1 MIKITLKVLIF
12 NHVIYYIF
20 KSCFSNTLNII
31 KKKYIIYRTCKISQ
45 SFIKLKMI
53 DSLKINIKSKIQRL
67 LFIPPFIPIINQS
80 QVNQM
85 QRPEYYEIIPSKNH
99 TPPSFKQKRAS
110 LIPCSLHRNFIV
122 PRWMPNRA
130 TVWQGQFR
138 SVWNALLP
146 NPEALSSSLHGCSCA
161 TNGFVMVH
169 CIRTC
174 TLPPLSQHFVRSV
187 SSSSLFLPWRFVLF
201 LFPFLSFSLSRD
213 RFDRSLSRSYYF
225 NRFCCAIATRE
236 FENCVYFLS
245 FLGRFEICYFS
256 IVCKFYIACYTLLEM
271 KMECLNGNW
280 EMEIGENL

>member
-1 MIKITLKVLIF
+1 
-12 NHVIYYIF
+12 
-20 KSCFSNTLNII
+20 
-31 KKKYIIYRTCKISQ
+31 
-45 SFIKLKMI
+45 MI

-187 SSSSLFLPWRFVLF
+187 SSSSLFLLWRFVLF

-213 RFDRSLSRSYYF
+213 PL
-225 NRFCCAIATRE
+225 
-236 FENCVYFLS
+236 V
-245 FLGRFEICYFS
+245 S
-256 IVCKFYIACYTLLEM
+256 IVLYHEVIILTAFVALLRLANLKIAYIFFRFSVGLRFVIFLLFVNFISRVIRFWKWKWSAWM
-271 KMECLNGNW
+271 V
-280 EMEIGENL
+280 IGKWRLERICNS